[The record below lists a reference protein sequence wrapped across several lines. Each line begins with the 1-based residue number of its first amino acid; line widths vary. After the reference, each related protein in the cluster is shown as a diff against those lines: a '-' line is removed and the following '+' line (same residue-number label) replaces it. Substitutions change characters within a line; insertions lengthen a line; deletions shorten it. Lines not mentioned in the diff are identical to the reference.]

1 MSRKKKL
8 QKKIAV
14 AVSVVNI
21 LNVGA
26 PMVLPYVN
34 MTRDLSARGGY
45 MEPVQGGARLAAAGV
60 LADAVQAVMPEKTAE
75 AYTDPVTSGQT
86 VTNETIEGGNQHVS
100 SGGTANG
107 TTVNSGGHQW
117 VNSSGTA
124 NDTTINSGGRMCC
137 YAFPALWKTVS

>member
-45 MEPVQGGARLAAAGV
+45 MEPVQGGARFAAAGV
-60 LADAVQAVMPEKTAE
+60 LADAVQAVMPEKKAE
-75 AYTDPVTSGQT
+75 AAEQT
-86 VTNETIEGGNQHVS
+86 VNNGENSTFAPDPMTNGDTQIIIEPTGET
-100 SGGTANG
+100 A
-107 TTVNSGGHQW
+107 
-117 VNSSGTA
+117 
-124 NDTTINSGGRMCC
+124 
-137 YAFPALWKTVS
+137 

>member
-21 LNVGA
+21 LNVCA

-45 MEPVQGGARLAAAGV
+45 MEPVQGGAQFAAAGV
-60 LADAVQAVMPEKTAE
+60 LADAVQAVMPERRTRIQSLQGKLSRTKLLKTAINMSP
-75 AYTDPVTSGQT
+75 AAVRR
-86 VTNETIEGGNQHVS
+86 
-100 SGGTANG
+100 TA
-107 TTVNSGGHQW
+107 
-117 VNSSGTA
+117 
-124 NDTTINSGGRMCC
+124 R
-137 YAFPALWKTVS
+137 P

>member
-21 LNVGA
+21 LNVCA

-45 MEPVQGGARLAAAGV
+45 MEPVQGGARFAAAGA

-75 AYTDPVTSGQT
+75 AHYETEVPY
-86 VTNETIEGGNQHVS
+86 TNEFGSRETSVNNQEIPDGGTQNVNN
-100 SGGTANG
+100 GGTARS
-107 TTVNSGGHQW
+107 TE
-117 VNSSGTA
+117 
-124 NDTTINSGGRMCC
+124 IE
-137 YAFPALWKTVS
+137 TVSYTHLTLPTTPYV